1 MEYPQVFGEF
11 ETISAVRK
19 GRSLSRLGD
28 GEFGIAFGSG
38 YCREPKNSLLTE
50 EVRSVLLNPNKD
62 CLVGIPTM
70 DPAGDRYWNWSRHKD
85 RYAGLLAQR
94 KGKLYSAF
102 IGRPEC
108 AQWIDNKGYVQ
119 AVADLWKDKHAAVVC
134 EDKGSI
140 LKAVEFGAKQITHI
154 ECLFREAYSQ
164 IDEYEKA
171 VVELKP
177 DIAILSAGPTAT
189 CLANRLQARGIQAVD
204 LGSAGKFLT
213 RWLSQ

>member
-1 MEYPQVFGEF
+1 MEYPKVFGEF
-11 ETISAVRK
+11 ETIAAVRK

-38 YCREPKNSLLTE
+38 YCREPKNSRLTE
-50 EVRSVLLNPNKD
+50 EVRSTLLSPNKD

-70 DPAGDRYWNWSRHKD
+70 DPAGARYWNWSRHEV
-85 RYAGLLAQR
+85 RYAGLLEGR
-94 KGKLYSAF
+94 RGKLYSAF

-119 AVADLWKDKHAAVVC
+119 AVADLWNDKHVAVVC
-134 EDKGSI
+134 EAEGSI
-140 LKAVEFGAKQITHI
+140 LKALAFGARKIDHI

-171 VVELKP
+171 VVALKP
-177 DIAILSAGPTAT
+177 DIAILCAGPTAT

-213 RWLSQ
+213 RWLSS

>member
-1 MEYPQVFGEF
+1 MEYPSVFGEF
-11 ETISAVRK
+11 ETIAAVRK

-38 YCREPKNSLLTE
+38 YCREPKNARLTE
-50 EVRSVLLNPNKD
+50 EVRSVLLTPTQN

-85 RYAGLLAQR
+85 RYAALLQGR
-94 KGKLYSAF
+94 RGKLYSAF

-119 AVADLWKDKHAAVVC
+119 AVADLWKDKHVAVVC
-134 EDKGSI
+134 EAEGSI
-140 LKAVEFGAKQITHI
+140 LKALYYGARKIDHI
-154 ECLFREAYSQ
+154 ECLFREAYSE
-164 IDEYEKA
+164 IDAYERA
-171 VVELKP
+171 VAELNP
-177 DIAILSAGPTAT
+177 EIAILCAGPTAT
-189 CLANRLQARGIQAVD
+189 CLANRLQRRGIQAVD

-213 RWLSQ
+213 RWLAS